1 MSFSPRHRHAKI
13 QLVTNCNQLKTGFR
27 FTNQLVTNRHQLKII
42 RFCAS
47 QPVTNCNRLKISPDQ
62 RNLILPL

>member
-1 MSFSPRHRHAKI
+1 
-13 QLVTNCNQLKTGFR
+13 LVSNCNQLKT
-27 FTNQLVTNRHQLKII
+27 I

-47 QPVTNCNRLKISPDQ
+47 QPVTNCNRLKISPHQ